1 MNRDVPLLSRLSHV
15 ANVERAEIMKRMF
28 GCTSR
33 RWEGI
38 YESNPTTTLFED
50 WVQEILETE
59 DLDVNKPK
67 DFDKLLLCMKPS
79 QRAICY
85 CRMKAFG
92 NHFRVED
99 AASTRMQTY
108 DSGVSLLFTVPTTD
122 ARDVSVN
129 YIGVVKDIFKLNY
142 GPLSSPIVL
151 LTCQWAKQ
159 RDNWR
164 NPTYTRDDAGF
175 LVVNVWHNL
184 PRLSD
189 PFIFASQTTQVFYS
203 DVPNKPGW
211 KVILRKE
218 ARARRE
224 ILEHADVFMTTL
236 VDSSSLTTPDQIPPL
251 PNMAS
256 LVGAIQLS
264 VQDQRWQWHRTRL

>member
-1 MNRDVPLLSRLSHV
+1 MNRDVPLLSRLSDV
-15 ANVERAEIMKRMF
+15 ANVERTEITKHTF
-28 GCTSR
+28 CCPSR
-33 RWEGI
+33 KWEQVR
-38 YESNPTTTLFED
+38 ESNLATAPFED

-59 DLDVNKPK
+59 DLDVNKAE
-67 DFDKLLLCMKPS
+67 DFDKLLLSMKPS
-79 QRAICY
+79 QRAIRY

-108 DSGVSLLFTVPTTD
+108 DSGVASVFTVPTAD

-129 YIGVVKDIFKLNY
+129 YVGVLKDILKLDY

-151 LTCQWAKQ
+151 LRCQWAKQ
-159 RDNWR
+159 RDSR
-164 NPTYTRDDAGF
+164 GNPTYTRDDAGF
-175 LVVNVWHNL
+175 LVVNVRHNL

-203 DVPNKPGW
+203 DVPSKPGW
-211 KVILRKE
+211 KVVLRKE

-224 ILEHADVFMTTL
+224 VLENADVFITTS
-236 VDSSSLTTPDQIPPL
+236 VESSGLTAPNRIPP
-251 PNMAS
+251 PPTMAC
-256 LVGAIQLS
+256 LVGAIQLTAQEQ
-264 VQDQRWQWHRTRL
+264 VLAMAPY

>member
-1 MNRDVPLLSRLSHV
+1 MNRDVPLLSRLSDV
-15 ANVERAEIMKRMF
+15 ANIERTEITKPTF
-28 GCTSR
+28 CCTSR
-33 RWEGI
+33 RWEQVR
-38 YESNPTTTLFED
+38 ESNPATAPFED

-59 DLDVNKPK
+59 DLDVNKAE
-67 DFDKLLLCMKPS
+67 DFDKLLLSMKPS
-79 QRAICY
+79 QRAIRY

-108 DSGVSLLFTVPTTD
+108 DSGVASVFTIPIAD

-129 YIGVVKDIFKLNY
+129 YVGVLKDILKLNY

-151 LTCQWAKQ
+151 LRCQWAKQ
-159 RDNWR
+159 RDSR
-164 NPTYTRDDAGF
+164 ENPTYTRDDAGF
-175 LVVNVWHNL
+175 LVVNLRHNL

-203 DVPNKPGW
+203 DIPNKPGW
-211 KVILRKE
+211 KVVLRKE

-224 ILEHADVFMTTL
+224 VLENADVFITTL
-236 VDSSSLTTPDQIPPL
+236 VESTGLTTPNRIPP
-251 PNMAS
+251 PPTMAC
-256 LVGAIQLS
+256 LVGAIQLTAQEQ
-264 VQDQRWQWHRTRL
+264 VLAMAPY

>member
-1 MNRDVPLLSRLSHV
+1 MNRDVPLLSRLRDV
-15 ANVERAEIMKRMF
+15 ANTEHTEITKPTF
-28 GCTSR
+28 CCTSR
-33 RWEGI
+33 RWERVR
-38 YESNPTTTLFED
+38 ESNPATAPFED

-59 DLDVNKPK
+59 DLDVNKAE
-67 DFDKLLLCMKPS
+67 DFDKLLLSMKPS
-79 QRAICY
+79 QRAIRY
-85 CRMKAFG
+85 CRMKAFR

-108 DSGVSLLFTVPTTD
+108 DSGVASVFTIPTAD

-129 YIGVVKDIFKLNY
+129 YVGVLKDILKLDY

-151 LTCQWAKQ
+151 LRCQWAKQ
-159 RDNWR
+159 RDSWG

-175 LVVNVWHNL
+175 LVVNLRHNL

-189 PFIFASQTTQVFYS
+189 PFIFASQTTQVFYF

-211 KVILRKE
+211 KVVLRKE

-224 ILEHADVFMTTL
+224 ILENADVFITTS
-236 VDSSSLTTPDQIPPL
+236 VENTGLTAPNRIPPL
-251 PNMAS
+251 PTMAC
-256 LVGAIQLS
+256 LVGAIQLTAQEQ
-264 VQDQRWQWHRTRL
+264 VLAMAPY